1 MDGVKPMSHTVVI
14 AATNRPNTLDPALRR
29 LGRFDREISLNA
41 PDVSGRRIIL

>member
-1 MDGVKPMSHTVVI
+1 MDGVKPMNHTVVI

-29 LGRFDREISLNA
+29 FGRFDREITLNA